1 MKKENLMTPAEL
13 SALLAEN
20 GEDSLEFDADEP
32 LGERHVNALQKAV
45 RLLARQVADLQAQ
58 LHEHLELHDKQQDQM
73 LRQMKVQ
80 MENKLYEQIV
90 HRVTVRQ
97 DVPADVERVELKEAQ
112 EASSNMLTL
121 YSGGPAP
128 AEEPQPTFSR
138 VKSYRKIRKRK
149 KGFLERLFE

>member
-13 SALLAEN
+13 SVLLAEN

-73 LRQMKVQ
+73 LRQMKYQ

-90 HRVTVRQ
+90 HRVTARQ
-97 DVPADVERVELKEAQ
+97 DVPVAVERIELKEAQ

-121 YSGGPAP
+121 YSEGPAQ
-128 AEEPQPTFSR
+128 AEEPQPMYSR